1 MKDKNAIE
9 KFVDRAMEDDDFQ
22 DVADVIEKS
31 VESAI
36 HYSKMGAG
44 ALMRGVKKGFGPKE
58 PVRLPVNRDP
68 AKVKQKVTAP
78 NTWFWLRNAAAL
90 SAISSFLC
98 ALFVF
103 IDDIAYGFFSADTIA
118 AFLFLFIS
126 AAVFAV
132 GTVISQR
139 NMILAR
145 DFFRIRREIQDQSVL
160 AVEDIVTA
168 LNKPQQ
174 TVAAEINHMI
184 RKDYL
189 PQARL
194 VEGGD
199 LLLVDHAAY
208 KAYKDNYMGRTVPVK
223 EHVPEIEES
232 ETPTDDDRAV
242 AMDDYEKTL
251 KEQRARAHDGAL
263 KDKISALLK
272 LLDAIRHAVNTD
284 PGRVESLNKFVDYY
298 TPTTIK
304 LIERYLQFESS
315 SVITDSIRKTMD
327 DILRSLDK
335 VIDGYE
341 KLLDTLYKDDL
352 LDLNAEMDVM
362 ETVMKQD
369 GLIEE
374 SEGDE
379 FHE

>member
-36 HYSKMGAG
+36 HYSKVGAG

-78 NTWFWLRNAAAL
+78 NTWFWLRNAAGL
-90 SAISSFLC
+90 SAIGSFLC
-98 ALFVF
+98 ALITF
-103 IDDIAYGFFSADTIA
+103 IDTFAYGFQSVSAV
-118 AFLFLFIS
+118 AFLFLLIS
-126 AAVFAV
+126 AVVFAA
-132 GTVISQR
+132 GTLISQR
-139 NMILAR
+139 NMILSR

-208 KAYKDNYMGRTVPVK
+208 KAYKDDYMGRPAVTQN
-223 EHVPEIEES
+223 EMPEIEEPQA
-232 ETPTDDDRAV
+232 PTDDDRSA

-251 KEQRARAHDGAL
+251 KEQRDRAHDYVL

-304 LIERYLQFESS
+304 LIERFLQFESS
-315 SVITDSIRKTMD
+315 SVITEAIRKTMD

-369 GLIEE
+369 GLIDE
-374 SEGDE
+374 SEGDG

>member
-36 HYSKMGAG
+36 QYSKMGAG

-68 AKVKQKVTAP
+68 AKVKQKVTSP
-78 NTWFWLRNAAAL
+78 NTWYWLRNAAGL
-90 SAISSFLC
+90 SAIGSFVC
-98 ALFVF
+98 ALMVF
-103 IDDIAYGFFSADTIA
+103 ISTFAYGLGGDGVIG
-118 AFLFLFIS
+118 FLFLIIS
-126 AAVFAV
+126 AVIFAA

-199 LLLVDHAAY
+199 LLLIDHAAY

-223 EHVPEIEES
+223 EHVPEIDEAEA
-232 ETPTDDDRAV
+232 PTDDDRAT
-242 AMDDYEKTL
+242 AMEGYEKTL
-251 KEQRARAHDGAL
+251 KEQRDRVHDYVM

-315 SVITDSIRKTMD
+315 SVITDSIKKTMD

-369 GLIEE
+369 GLIDE
-374 SEGDE
+374 SEGDV

>member
-1 MKDKNAIE
+1 MKEKNAIE

-36 HYSKMGAG
+36 QYSKMGAG

-68 AKVKQKVTAP
+68 AKVKQKVTSP

-90 SAISSFLC
+90 SALGSFLC
-98 ALFVF
+98 ALLTF
-103 IDDIAYGFFSADTIA
+103 IDTFAFGFGGDDAVAI
-118 AFLFLFIS
+118 LFLLIMTV
-126 AAVFAV
+126 VFAA
-132 GTVISQR
+132 GTLISQR

-199 LLLVDHAAY
+199 LLLIDHAAY
-208 KAYKDNYMGRTVPVK
+208 KAYKDNYMARTVPVK
-223 EHVPEIEES
+223 EHVPEIEET
-232 ETPTDDDRAV
+232 EAPTDDDRAT
-242 AMDDYEKTL
+242 AMEDYEKTL
-251 KEQRARAHDGAL
+251 NEQRDRAHDGVL

-315 SVITDSIRKTMD
+315 SVITDSIKNTMD

>member
-36 HYSKMGAG
+36 QYSKIGAG

-68 AKVKQKVTAP
+68 AKVKQKVTSP
-78 NTWFWLRNAAAL
+78 NTWYWLRNAAGL
-90 SAISSFLC
+90 SALGSFVC
-98 ALFVF
+98 ALMVF
-103 IDDIAYGFFSADTIA
+103 ISTFAYGLGGDGVIG
-118 AFLFLFIS
+118 FLFLLIS
-126 AAVFAV
+126 AVVFAA
-132 GTVISQR
+132 GTLISQR

-174 TVAAEINHMI
+174 TVATEINRMI

-199 LLLVDHAAY
+199 LLLIDHAAY

-223 EHVPEIEES
+223 ENVPEIDEAEV
-232 ETPTDDDRAV
+232 PTDDDRAT

-251 KEQRARAHDGAL
+251 KEQRDRAHDYVM

-298 TPTTIK
+298 TPTTMK
-304 LIERYLQFESS
+304 LIERFLQFESS
-315 SVITDSIRKTMD
+315 SVITETIRKTMD

-369 GLIEE
+369 GLIDE

>member
-1 MKDKNAIE
+1 M
-9 KFVDRAMEDDDFQ
+9 
-22 DVADVIEKS
+22 
-31 VESAI
+31 
-36 HYSKMGAG
+36 
-44 ALMRGVKKGFGPKE
+44 
-58 PVRLPVNRDP
+58 
-68 AKVKQKVTAP
+68 
-78 NTWFWLRNAAAL
+78 
-90 SAISSFLC
+90 
-98 ALFVF
+98 
-103 IDDIAYGFFSADTIA
+103 
-118 AFLFLFIS
+118 
-126 AAVFAV
+126 
-132 GTVISQR
+132 
-139 NMILAR
+139 
-145 DFFRIRREIQDQSVL
+145 
-160 AVEDIVTA
+160 
-168 LNKPQQ
+168 
-174 TVAAEINHMI
+174 
-184 RKDYL
+184 
-189 PQARL
+189 
-194 VEGGD
+194 
-199 LLLVDHAAY
+199 
-208 KAYKDNYMGRTVPVK
+208 K
-223 EHVPEIEES
+223 EHVPEIEET
-232 ETPTDDDRAV
+232 EAPTDDDRAT

-251 KEQRARAHDGAL
+251 KEQRDRTGDNAL
-263 KDKISALLK
+263 KDKITALLK

-315 SVITDSIRKTMD
+315 SVITDSIKKTMD

>member
-36 HYSKMGAG
+36 HYSKIGAG
-44 ALMRGVKKGFGPKE
+44 ALMRGVKKGFGQKE
-58 PVRLPVNRDP
+58 LTRLPVNRDP

-78 NTWFWLRNAAAL
+78 NTWFWLRNAAGLSAL
-90 SAISSFLC
+90 SSFVC
-98 ALFVF
+98 ALMVF
-103 IDDIAYGFFSADTIA
+103 IDDIAYGVFSSDTIA
-118 AFLFLFIS
+118 AFLFLFVS
-126 AAVFAV
+126 AVVFAA
-132 GTVISQR
+132 GTLISQR
-139 NMILAR
+139 NMIVSR

-160 AVEDIVTA
+160 AVEDLVTA

-208 KAYKDNYMGRTVPVK
+208 KAYKDNYMGRAAVTQN
-223 EHVPEIEES
+223 EVPEIEEAA
-232 ETPTDDDRAV
+232 PTDDDRAA

-251 KEQRARAHDGAL
+251 KEQRDRAHDDVL
-263 KDKISALLK
+263 KDKISALLR

-304 LIERYLQFESS
+304 LIERFLQFESS
-315 SVITDSIRKTMD
+315 SVITEAIRKTMD

-369 GLIEE
+369 GLIDE
-374 SEGDE
+374 SEGDG

>member
-36 HYSKMGAG
+36 QYSKMGAG

-58 PVRLPVNRDP
+58 PTRLPVNRDP

-98 ALFVF
+98 ALMVF
-103 IDDIAYGFFSADTIA
+103 IDDIAYGVFSSDTIG
-118 AFLFLFIS
+118 AFLFLLIS
-126 AAVFAV
+126 AAVFAA

-168 LNKPQQ
+168 LSKPQQ

-199 LLLVDHAAY
+199 LLLMDHAAY
-208 KAYKDNYMGRTVPVK
+208 KAYKDNYMGRAAVTQN
-223 EHVPEIEES
+223 EMPEIEEPKA
-232 ETPTDDDRAV
+232 TTDDDRAA

-251 KEQRARAHDGAL
+251 KEQRDRAHDDVL

-304 LIERYLQFESS
+304 LIERFLQFESS
-315 SVITDSIRKTMD
+315 SVITEAIRKTMD

-369 GLIEE
+369 GLIDE

>member
-78 NTWFWLRNAAAL
+78 NTWFWLRNAAGLSAL
-90 SAISSFLC
+90 SSFVC
-98 ALFVF
+98 ALMVF
-103 IDDIAYGFFSADTIA
+103 IDDIAYGVFSSDTIA
-118 AFLFLFIS
+118 AFLFLMIS
-126 AAVFAV
+126 AVVFAA
-132 GTVISQR
+132 GTVVSQR

-160 AVEDIVTA
+160 ATEDLVTA

-199 LLLVDHAAY
+199 LLLIDHAAY
-208 KAYKDNYMGRTVPVK
+208 KAYKDNYMGRTIPVK
-223 EHVPEIEES
+223 ENVPEIEET
-232 ETPTDDDRAV
+232 EAPTDDDRAT
-242 AMDDYEKTL
+242 AMEDYEKTL
-251 KEQRARAHDGAL
+251 KEQRDRAHDDVL

-315 SVITDSIRKTMD
+315 SVITDSIKNTMD

>member
-1 MKDKNAIE
+1 MKEKNAIE

-36 HYSKMGAG
+36 QYSKMGAG

-90 SAISSFLC
+90 SALGSFLC
-98 ALFVF
+98 ALLTF
-103 IDDIAYGFFSADTIA
+103 IDTFAFGFGGDDAVAI
-118 AFLFLFIS
+118 LFLLIMTV
-126 AAVFAV
+126 VFAA
-132 GTVISQR
+132 GTLISQR

-199 LLLVDHAAY
+199 LLLIDHAAY
-208 KAYKDNYMGRTVPVK
+208 KAYKDNYMARTVPVK
-223 EHVPEIEES
+223 EHVPEIDEAEA
-232 ETPTDDDRAV
+232 PTDDDRAT

-251 KEQRARAHDGAL
+251 KEQRDRAHDYAL

-304 LIERYLQFESS
+304 LIERFLQFESS
-315 SVITDSIRKTMD
+315 SVITEAIRKTMD

-369 GLIEE
+369 GLIDE

>member
-36 HYSKMGAG
+36 HYSKIGAG
-44 ALMRGVKKGFGPKE
+44 ALMRGVKKGFGQKE
-58 PVRLPVNRDP
+58 LTRLPVNRDP

-78 NTWFWLRNAAAL
+78 NTWFWMRNAAGL
-90 SAISSFLC
+90 SAIGSFLC
-98 ALFVF
+98 ALIIF
-103 IDDIAYGFFSADTIA
+103 IDTFAFGFGGDDA
-118 AFLFLFIS
+118 AAILFLLIS
-126 AAVFAV
+126 AVVFAA
-132 GTVISQR
+132 GTLISQR

-208 KAYKDNYMGRTVPVK
+208 KAYKDNYMGRNAI
-223 EHVPEIEES
+223 ERDDVPEIEEPQ
-232 ETPTDDDRAV
+232 TPTDDDRAA

-251 KEQRARAHDGAL
+251 KEQRDRAHDDVL
-263 KDKISALLK
+263 KDKISALLR

-304 LIERYLQFESS
+304 LIERFLQFESS
-315 SVITDSIRKTMD
+315 SVITEAIRKTMD

-369 GLIEE
+369 GLIDE
-374 SEGDE
+374 SEGDG

>member
-126 AAVFAV
+126 AVIFAA
-132 GTVISQR
+132 GTVVSQR
-139 NMILAR
+139 NMILSR

-160 AVEDIVTA
+160 AVEDLVTA

-199 LLLVDHAAY
+199 LLLIDHAAY

-223 EHVPEIEES
+223 ENVPEIEETEVS
-232 ETPTDDDRAV
+232 DDDRAT
-242 AMDDYEKTL
+242 AMEDYEKTL
-251 KEQRARAHDGAL
+251 KEQRDRTGDGVL
-263 KDKISALLK
+263 KEKISALLK

-315 SVITDSIRKTMD
+315 SVITEAIRKTMD

>member
-36 HYSKMGAG
+36 HYSKIGAG

-58 PVRLPVNRDP
+58 PVHLPVNRDP

-90 SAISSFLC
+90 SAIGSFLC

-103 IDDIAYGFFSADTIA
+103 IDDIAFGFFSTDTIA

-126 AAVFAV
+126 AVIFAA
-132 GTVISQR
+132 GTLISQR

-223 EHVPEIEES
+223 ENVPEIEET
-232 ETPTDDDRAV
+232 EVTDDDRAT
-242 AMDDYEKTL
+242 AMEDYEKTL
-251 KEQRARAHDGAL
+251 KEQRDRTGDDAL
-263 KDKISALLK
+263 KEKISALLK

-315 SVITDSIRKTMD
+315 SVITEAIRKTMD

-374 SEGDE
+374 SEGDG

>member
-44 ALMRGVKKGFGPKE
+44 ALMRGVKKGFGQKE

-78 NTWFWLRNAAAL
+78 NTWFWLRNAAGL
-90 SAISSFLC
+90 SALGSFVC
-98 ALFVF
+98 ALMIF
-103 IDDIAYGFFSADTIA
+103 IDDIAYGVLSSDTIA
-118 AFLFLFIS
+118 AFLFLLIS
-126 AAVFAV
+126 AAVFAA
-132 GTVISQR
+132 GTVVSQR

-160 AVEDIVTA
+160 ATEDLVTA

-223 EHVPEIEES
+223 ENVPEIEETEVS
-232 ETPTDDDRAV
+232 DDDRAT
-242 AMDDYEKTL
+242 AMEDYEKTL
-251 KEQRARAHDGAL
+251 KEQRDRTGDDVL
-263 KDKISALLK
+263 KEKISALLK

-315 SVITDSIRKTMD
+315 SVITDAIRKTMD

>member
-58 PVRLPVNRDP
+58 PVHLPVNRDP
-68 AKVKQKVTAP
+68 TKVKQKVTAP

-90 SAISSFLC
+90 SAIGSFLC

-103 IDDIAYGFFSADTIA
+103 IDDIAFGFFSTDTIA

-126 AAVFAV
+126 AVIFAA
-132 GTVISQR
+132 GTLISQR

-160 AVEDIVTA
+160 AVEDLVTA

-199 LLLVDHAAY
+199 LLLIDHAAY

-223 EHVPEIEES
+223 ENVPEIEETEVS
-232 ETPTDDDRAV
+232 DDDRAT
-242 AMDDYEKTL
+242 AMEDYEKTL
-251 KEQRARAHDGAL
+251 KEQRDRTGDDVL
-263 KDKISALLK
+263 KEKISALLK

-315 SVITDSIRKTMD
+315 SVITEAIRKTMD

-374 SEGDE
+374 SEGDG

>member
-36 HYSKMGAG
+36 QYSKMGAG

-68 AKVKQKVTAP
+68 AKVKQKVTSP
-78 NTWFWLRNAAAL
+78 NTWYWLRNAAGL
-90 SAISSFLC
+90 SALGSFVC
-98 ALFVF
+98 ALMVF
-103 IDDIAYGFFSADTIA
+103 ISTFAYGLGGDGVIG
-118 AFLFLFIS
+118 FLFLLIS
-126 AAVFAV
+126 AVVFAA

-174 TVAAEINHMI
+174 TVAAEINRMI

-199 LLLVDHAAY
+199 LLLIDHAAY

-223 EHVPEIEES
+223 ENVPEIDEAEA
-232 ETPTDDDRAV
+232 PTDDDRAT

-251 KEQRARAHDGAL
+251 KEQRDRAHDYVM

-298 TPTTIK
+298 TPTTMK
-304 LIERYLQFESS
+304 LIERFLQFESS
-315 SVITDSIRKTMD
+315 SVITEAIRKTMD

-369 GLIEE
+369 GLIDE

>member
-36 HYSKMGAG
+36 HYSKIGAG
-44 ALMRGVKKGFGPKE
+44 ALMRGVKKGFGQKE

-103 IDDIAYGFFSADTIA
+103 IDDIAYGVFSADTIA
-118 AFLFLFIS
+118 AFLFLFVS
-126 AAVFAV
+126 AVVFAA
-132 GTVISQR
+132 GTLISQR
-139 NMILAR
+139 NMILSR

-199 LLLVDHAAY
+199 LLLIDHAAY
-208 KAYKDNYMGRTVPVK
+208 KAYKDNYMGRNAI
-223 EHVPEIEES
+223 ERDDVPEIEEAA
-232 ETPTDDDRAV
+232 PTDDDRAA

-251 KEQRARAHDGAL
+251 KEQRDRAHDDVL
-263 KDKISALLK
+263 KDKISALLR

-304 LIERYLQFESS
+304 LIERFLQFESS
-315 SVITDSIRKTMD
+315 SVITEAIRKTMD

-369 GLIEE
+369 GLIDE
-374 SEGDE
+374 SEGDG

>member
-44 ALMRGVKKGFGPKE
+44 ALMRGVKKGFGQKE

-78 NTWFWLRNAAAL
+78 NTWFWLRNAAGL
-90 SAISSFLC
+90 SALGSFVC
-98 ALFVF
+98 ALMIF
-103 IDDIAYGFFSADTIA
+103 IDDIAYGVLSSDTIA
-118 AFLFLFIS
+118 AFLFLLIS
-126 AAVFAV
+126 AVIFAA
-132 GTVISQR
+132 GTVVSQR

-160 AVEDIVTA
+160 ATEDLVTA

-223 EHVPEIEES
+223 ENVPEIEETEVS
-232 ETPTDDDRAV
+232 DDDRAT

-251 KEQRARAHDGAL
+251 KEQRDRTGDGVL
-263 KDKISALLK
+263 KEKNSALLK

-315 SVITDSIRKTMD
+315 SVITDSIKKTMD

-374 SEGDE
+374 SEGDG

>member
-9 KFVDRAMEDDDFQ
+9 KFVDRAMEDDDFK

-36 HYSKMGAG
+36 HYSKIGAG
-44 ALMRGVKKGFGPKE
+44 ALMRGVKKGFTQKE
-58 PVRLPVNRDP
+58 IARLPVNRDP
-68 AKVKQKVTAP
+68 AKVKQKVTSP
-78 NTWFWLRNAAAL
+78 NTWYWLRNAAGLSTVGSVFLGLFAFLDGLAYGNDGFDAVAAL
-90 SAISSFLC
+90 LFFLIFAAASAI
-98 ALFVF
+98 A
-103 IDDIAYGFFSADTIA
+103 
-118 AFLFLFIS
+118 
-126 AAVFAV
+126 
-132 GTVISQR
+132 TVVTQR

-160 AVEDIVTA
+160 STEDVITA
-168 LNKPQQ
+168 LNKPKEQV
-174 TVAAEINHMI
+174 TYEIDRMI

-194 VEGGD
+194 VEEGD
-199 LLLVDHAAY
+199 LLLIDAAAY
-208 KAYKDNYMGRTVPVK
+208 KAYKDNYMARTVPVK
-223 EHVPEIEES
+223 ENAPEIEEA
-232 ETPTDDDRAV
+232 EERTDDRA
-242 AMDDYEKTL
+242 AAINDYEKTL
-251 KEQRARAHDGAL
+251 KEQRNRTEDADL
-263 KDKISALLK
+263 KEKISALSK
-272 LLDAIRHAVNTD
+272 LLDSIRHAVHTD

-304 LIERYLQFESS
+304 LIERYLQFSS
-315 SVITDSIRKTMD
+315 SAVITDSIRKTMD

-369 GLIEE
+369 GLIDEDAK
-374 SEGDE
+374 GDT

>member
-36 HYSKMGAG
+36 QYSKIGAG

-68 AKVKQKVTAP
+68 AKVKQKVTSP
-78 NTWFWLRNAAAL
+78 NTWYWLRNAAGL
-90 SAISSFLC
+90 SALGSFVC
-98 ALFVF
+98 ALMVF
-103 IDDIAYGFFSADTIA
+103 ISTFAYGLGGDGVIG
-118 AFLFLFIS
+118 FLFLLIS
-126 AAVFAV
+126 AVVFAA
-132 GTVISQR
+132 GTLISQR

-174 TVAAEINHMI
+174 TVAAEINRMI

-199 LLLVDHAAY
+199 LLLIDHAAY

-223 EHVPEIEES
+223 ENVPEIEET
-232 ETPTDDDRAV
+232 EVTDDDRAT
-242 AMDDYEKTL
+242 AMEDYEKTL
-251 KEQRARAHDGAL
+251 KEQRDRAHDYVM

-298 TPTTIK
+298 TPTTMK

-315 SVITDSIRKTMD
+315 SVITEAIRKTMD

-369 GLIEE
+369 GLIDE

>member
-44 ALMRGVKKGFGPKE
+44 ALMRGVKKGFGQKE
-58 PVRLPVNRDP
+58 PMRLPVNRDP

-103 IDDIAYGFFSADTIA
+103 IDDIAYGVLSSDTIA

-126 AAVFAV
+126 AVVFAA
-132 GTVISQR
+132 GTLISQR

-160 AVEDIVTA
+160 ATEDLVTA

-223 EHVPEIEES
+223 ENVPEIEETEVS
-232 ETPTDDDRAV
+232 DDDRAT
-242 AMDDYEKTL
+242 AMEDYEKTL
-251 KEQRARAHDGAL
+251 KEQRDRAHDDVL
-263 KDKISALLK
+263 KNKISALLK

-315 SVITDSIRKTMD
+315 SVITDSIKKTMD

-374 SEGDE
+374 SEGDG

>member
-36 HYSKMGAG
+36 QYSKIGAG

-68 AKVKQKVTAP
+68 AKVKQKVTSP
-78 NTWFWLRNAAAL
+78 NTWYWLRNAAGL
-90 SAISSFLC
+90 SALGSFVC
-98 ALFVF
+98 ALMVF
-103 IDDIAYGFFSADTIA
+103 ISTFAYGLGGDGVIG
-118 AFLFLFIS
+118 FLFLLIS
-126 AAVFAV
+126 AVVFAA

-174 TVAAEINHMI
+174 TVAAEINRMI

-199 LLLVDHAAY
+199 LLLIDHAAY

-223 EHVPEIEES
+223 ENVPEIEET
-232 ETPTDDDRAV
+232 EVTDDDRAT

-251 KEQRARAHDGAL
+251 KEQRDRAHDYVM

-298 TPTTIK
+298 TPTTMK

-315 SVITDSIRKTMD
+315 SVITEAIRKTMD

-369 GLIEE
+369 GLIDE

>member
-44 ALMRGVKKGFGPKE
+44 ALMRGVKKGFGQKE

-78 NTWFWLRNAAAL
+78 NTWFWLRNAAGL
-90 SAISSFLC
+90 SALGSFVC
-98 ALFVF
+98 ALMIF
-103 IDDIAYGFFSADTIA
+103 IDDIAYGVLSSDTIA
-118 AFLFLFIS
+118 AFLFLLIS
-126 AAVFAV
+126 AAVFAA
-132 GTVISQR
+132 GTVVSQR

-160 AVEDIVTA
+160 ATEDLVTA

-223 EHVPEIEES
+223 ENVPEIEETEVS
-232 ETPTDDDRAV
+232 DDDRAT
-242 AMDDYEKTL
+242 AMEDYEKTL
-251 KEQRARAHDGAL
+251 KEQRDRTGDGVL
-263 KDKISALLK
+263 KEKISALLK

-315 SVITDSIRKTMD
+315 SVITDSIKNTMD

>member
-58 PVRLPVNRDP
+58 PVHLPVNRDP
-68 AKVKQKVTAP
+68 TKVKQKVTAP

-90 SAISSFLC
+90 SAIGSFLC

-103 IDDIAYGFFSADTIA
+103 IDDIAFGFFSTDTIA

-126 AAVFAV
+126 AVIFAA
-132 GTVISQR
+132 GTLISQR

-160 AVEDIVTA
+160 AVEDLVTA

-199 LLLVDHAAY
+199 LLLIDHAAY

-223 EHVPEIEES
+223 ENVPEIEETEVS
-232 ETPTDDDRAV
+232 DDDRAT
-242 AMDDYEKTL
+242 AMEDYEKTL
-251 KEQRARAHDGAL
+251 KEQRDRTGDDVL
-263 KDKISALLK
+263 KEKISALLK

-315 SVITDSIRKTMD
+315 SVITEAIRNTMD

-374 SEGDE
+374 SEGDG

>member
-44 ALMRGVKKGFGPKE
+44 ALMRGVKKGFGQKE
-58 PVRLPVNRDP
+58 PMRLPVNRDP

-90 SAISSFLC
+90 SAIGSFLC
-98 ALFVF
+98 ALLIF
-103 IDDIAYGFFSADTIA
+103 IDTFAFGFGGDDA
-118 AFLFLFIS
+118 AAILFLLIS
-126 AAVFAV
+126 AVVFAA
-132 GTVISQR
+132 GTLISQR

-223 EHVPEIEES
+223 ENVPEIEET
-232 ETPTDDDRAV
+232 EAPTDDDRAT

-251 KEQRARAHDGAL
+251 KEQRDRTGDGVL
-263 KDKISALLK
+263 KEKISALLK

-315 SVITDSIRKTMD
+315 SVITDSIKKTMD

-374 SEGDE
+374 SEGDG

>member
-36 HYSKMGAG
+36 QYSKMGAG

-68 AKVKQKVTAP
+68 AKVKQKVTSP

-90 SAISSFLC
+90 SALGSFLC
-98 ALFVF
+98 ALLTF
-103 IDDIAYGFFSADTIA
+103 IDTFAFGFGGDDAVAI
-118 AFLFLFIS
+118 LFLLIMTV
-126 AAVFAV
+126 VFAA
-132 GTVISQR
+132 GTLISQR

-199 LLLVDHAAY
+199 LLLIDHAAY
-208 KAYKDNYMGRTVPVK
+208 KAYKDNYMARTVPVK
-223 EHVPEIEES
+223 EHVPEIDEAEA
-232 ETPTDDDRAV
+232 PTDDDRAT

-251 KEQRARAHDGAL
+251 KEQRDRAHDYAL

-304 LIERYLQFESS
+304 LIERFLQFESS
-315 SVITDSIRKTMD
+315 SVITEAIRKTMD

-369 GLIEE
+369 GLIDE

>member
-44 ALMRGVKKGFGPKE
+44 ALMRGVKKGFGQKE

-78 NTWFWLRNAAAL
+78 NTWFWLRNAAGL
-90 SAISSFLC
+90 SALGSFVC
-98 ALFVF
+98 ALMIF
-103 IDDIAYGFFSADTIA
+103 IDDIAYGVLSSDTIA
-118 AFLFLFIS
+118 AFLFLLIS
-126 AAVFAV
+126 AAVFAA
-132 GTVISQR
+132 GTVVSQR

-160 AVEDIVTA
+160 ATEDLVTA

-184 RKDYL
+184 RKDCL

-223 EHVPEIEES
+223 ENVPEIEETEVS
-232 ETPTDDDRAV
+232 DDDRAT
-242 AMDDYEKTL
+242 AMEDYEKTL
-251 KEQRARAHDGAL
+251 KEQRDRTGDDVL
-263 KDKISALLK
+263 KEKISALLK

-315 SVITDSIRKTMD
+315 SVITDSIKKTMD

>member
-36 HYSKMGAG
+36 QYSKMGAG

-68 AKVKQKVTAP
+68 AKVKQKVTSP
-78 NTWFWLRNAAAL
+78 NTWYWLRNAAGL
-90 SAISSFLC
+90 SAIGSFVC
-98 ALFVF
+98 ALMVF
-103 IDDIAYGFFSADTIA
+103 ISTFAYGLGGDGVIG
-118 AFLFLFIS
+118 FLFLIIS
-126 AAVFAV
+126 AVIFAA

-199 LLLVDHAAY
+199 LLLIDHAAY

-223 EHVPEIEES
+223 EHVPEIEET
-232 ETPTDDDRAV
+232 ETPTDDDRAT
-242 AMDDYEKTL
+242 AMEDYEKTL
-251 KEQRARAHDGAL
+251 KEQRDRAHDYAL

-298 TPTTIK
+298 TPTTMK

-315 SVITDSIRKTMD
+315 SVITDSIKKTMD

-341 KLLDTLYKDDL
+341 ELLDTLYKDDL

-374 SEGDE
+374 SEGDG

>member
-1 MKDKNAIE
+1 MKEKNAIE

-36 HYSKMGAG
+36 QYSKMGAG

-68 AKVKQKVTAP
+68 TKVKQKVTSP

-90 SAISSFLC
+90 SALGSFLC
-98 ALFVF
+98 ALLTF
-103 IDDIAYGFFSADTIA
+103 IDTFAFGFGGDDAVAI
-118 AFLFLFIS
+118 LFLLIMTV
-126 AAVFAV
+126 VFAA
-132 GTVISQR
+132 GTLISQR

-199 LLLVDHAAY
+199 LLLIDHAAY
-208 KAYKDNYMGRTVPVK
+208 KAYKDNYMARTVPVK
-223 EHVPEIEES
+223 EHVPEIDEAEA
-232 ETPTDDDRAV
+232 PTDDDRAT

-251 KEQRARAHDGAL
+251 KEQRDRAHDYAL

-304 LIERYLQFESS
+304 LIERFLQFESS
-315 SVITDSIRKTMD
+315 SVITEAIRKTMD

-369 GLIEE
+369 GLIDE

>member
-36 HYSKMGAG
+36 HYSKVGAG

-58 PVRLPVNRDP
+58 PTRLPVNRDP

-90 SAISSFLC
+90 SAIGSFLC
-98 ALFVF
+98 ALMVF
-103 IDDIAYGFFSADTIA
+103 ISQFAFGVDGNMA
-118 AFLFLFIS
+118 AGILFLLIS
-126 AAVFAV
+126 AAVFAA
-132 GTVISQR
+132 GTVVSQR

-160 AVEDIVTA
+160 ATEDLVTA

-208 KAYKDNYMGRTVPVK
+208 KAYKDNYMGRAAVTQN
-223 EHVPEIEES
+223 EMPEIEEPQA
-232 ETPTDDDRAV
+232 TTDDDRAT

-251 KEQRARAHDGAL
+251 KEQRDRAHDDVL

-304 LIERYLQFESS
+304 LIERFLQFESS
-315 SVITDSIRKTMD
+315 SVITEAIRKTMD

-369 GLIEE
+369 GLIDE

>member
-1 MKDKNAIE
+1 MKEKNAIE

-36 HYSKMGAG
+36 QYSKMGAG

-68 AKVKQKVTAP
+68 AKVKQKVTSP

-90 SAISSFLC
+90 SALGSFLC
-98 ALFVF
+98 ALLTF
-103 IDDIAYGFFSADTIA
+103 IDTFAFGFGGDDAVAI
-118 AFLFLFIS
+118 LFLLIMTV
-126 AAVFAV
+126 VFAA
-132 GTVISQR
+132 GTLISQR

-199 LLLVDHAAY
+199 LLLIDHAAY
-208 KAYKDNYMGRTVPVK
+208 KAYKDNYMARTVPVK
-223 EHVPEIEES
+223 EHVPEIDEAEA
-232 ETPTDDDRAV
+232 PTDDDRAT

-251 KEQRARAHDGAL
+251 KEQRDRAHDYAL

-304 LIERYLQFESS
+304 LIERFLQFESS
-315 SVITDSIRKTMD
+315 SVITEAIRKTMD

-369 GLIEE
+369 GLIDE

>member
-44 ALMRGVKKGFGPKE
+44 ALMRGVKKGFGQKE

-126 AAVFAV
+126 AAVFAA

-223 EHVPEIEES
+223 ENVPEIEETEVS
-232 ETPTDDDRAV
+232 DDDRAT
-242 AMDDYEKTL
+242 AMEDYEKTL
-251 KEQRARAHDGAL
+251 KEQRDRTGDDVL
-263 KDKISALLK
+263 KEKISALLK

-304 LIERYLQFESS
+304 LIERFLQFESS
-315 SVITDSIRKTMD
+315 TVITDSIKKTMD

-374 SEGDE
+374 SEGDG

>member
-9 KFVDRAMEDDDFQ
+9 KFVDRAMEEDDFQ

-44 ALMRGVKKGFGPKE
+44 ALMRGVKKGFGQKE

-103 IDDIAYGFFSADTIA
+103 IDDIAYGVFSSDTIA
-118 AFLFLFIS
+118 AFLFLMIS
-126 AAVFAV
+126 AVVFAA
-132 GTVISQR
+132 GTVVSQR

-160 AVEDIVTA
+160 ATEDLVTA

-223 EHVPEIEES
+223 ENVPEIEETEVS
-232 ETPTDDDRAV
+232 DDDRAT
-242 AMDDYEKTL
+242 AMEDYEKTL
-251 KEQRARAHDGAL
+251 KEQRDRAHDDVL

-315 SVITDSIRKTMD
+315 SVITEAIRKTMD

-352 LDLNAEMDVM
+352 LDLNAEMNVM

>member
-36 HYSKMGAG
+36 HYSKVGAG
-44 ALMRGVKKGFGPKE
+44 ALMRGVKKGFGQKE

-78 NTWFWLRNAAAL
+78 NTWFWLRNAAGLSAL
-90 SAISSFLC
+90 SSFVC
-98 ALFVF
+98 ALMVF
-103 IDDIAYGFFSADTIA
+103 IDDIAYGVFSSDTIA
-118 AFLFLFIS
+118 AFLFLFVS
-126 AAVFAV
+126 AVVFAA
-132 GTVISQR
+132 GTLISQR
-139 NMILAR
+139 NMILSR

-199 LLLVDHAAY
+199 LLLIDHAAY
-208 KAYKDNYMGRTVPVK
+208 KAYKDNYMGRNAI
-223 EHVPEIEES
+223 ERDDVPEIEEAA
-232 ETPTDDDRAV
+232 PTDDDRAA

-251 KEQRARAHDGAL
+251 KEQRDRAHDDVL

-304 LIERYLQFESS
+304 LIERFLQFESS
-315 SVITDSIRKTMD
+315 SVITEAIRKTMD

-369 GLIEE
+369 GLIDE
-374 SEGDE
+374 SEGDG

>member
-58 PVRLPVNRDP
+58 PVHLPVNRDP

-78 NTWFWLRNAAAL
+78 NTWFWLRNAAGL
-90 SAISSFLC
+90 SALGSFLC
-98 ALFVF
+98 ALLTF
-103 IDDIAYGFFSADTIA
+103 IDTFAFGFGGDDAVAI
-118 AFLFLFIS
+118 LFLLIS
-126 AAVFAV
+126 AAVFAA
-132 GTVISQR
+132 GTLVSQR
-139 NMILAR
+139 NMILSR

-199 LLLVDHAAY
+199 LLLIDHAAY

-223 EHVPEIEES
+223 ENVPEIEET
-232 ETPTDDDRAV
+232 EAPTDDDRAAV
-242 AMDDYEKTL
+242 MEDYEKTL
-251 KEQRARAHDGAL
+251 KEQRDRTGDDVL
-263 KDKISALLK
+263 KEKISALLK

-315 SVITDSIRKTMD
+315 SVITEAIRNTMD

-374 SEGDE
+374 SEGDG

>member
-1 MKDKNAIE
+1 MKEKNAIE

-68 AKVKQKVTAP
+68 AKVKQKVTSP

-90 SAISSFLC
+90 SALGSFLC
-98 ALFVF
+98 ALLTF
-103 IDDIAYGFFSADTIA
+103 IDTFAFGFGGDDAVAI
-118 AFLFLFIS
+118 LFLLIMTV
-126 AAVFAV
+126 VFAA
-132 GTVISQR
+132 GTLISQR

-199 LLLVDHAAY
+199 LLLIDHAAY
-208 KAYKDNYMGRTVPVK
+208 KAYKDNYMARTVPVK
-223 EHVPEIEES
+223 EHVPEIEET
-232 ETPTDDDRAV
+232 EAPTDDDRAT
-242 AMDDYEKTL
+242 AMEDYEKTL
-251 KEQRARAHDGAL
+251 NEQRDRTGDGVL

-272 LLDAIRHAVNTD
+272 LLEAIRHAVNTD

-315 SVITDSIRKTMD
+315 SVITDSIKKTMD

-374 SEGDE
+374 SEGDG

>member
-1 MKDKNAIE
+1 MKEKNAIE

-36 HYSKMGAG
+36 QYSKMGAG

-68 AKVKQKVTAP
+68 AKVKQKVTSP

-90 SAISSFLC
+90 SALGSFLC
-98 ALFVF
+98 ALLTF
-103 IDDIAYGFFSADTIA
+103 IDTFAFGFGGDDAVAI
-118 AFLFLFIS
+118 LFLLIMTV
-126 AAVFAV
+126 VFAA
-132 GTVISQR
+132 GTLISQR

-199 LLLVDHAAY
+199 LLLIDHAAY
-208 KAYKDNYMGRTVPVK
+208 KAYKDNYMARTVPVK
-223 EHVPEIEES
+223 EHVPEIDEAEA
-232 ETPTDDDRAV
+232 PTDDDRAT

-251 KEQRARAHDGAL
+251 KEQRDRAHDYAL

-304 LIERYLQFESS
+304 LIERFLQFESS
-315 SVITDSIRKTMD
+315 SVITEAIRKTMD

-369 GLIEE
+369 GLIDE
-374 SEGDE
+374 SEGDG